1 MSLHQLQSYFINRL
15 EMIEGEKFRVAVS
28 KYPGKY
34 TLDKYLVGDGGTLFA
49 LNRKLF
55 MKPGSS
61 GNQQGPMNHQELNSK
76 EHEQSDKDADG
87 SSVESGKNDVGDCQL
102 EYDSESSVDDDIV
115 DIEDEDEDN
124 EAEFLHDNEALE
136 DFVEQIGN
144 TSTAS
149 GSNQL
154 PQGFYSTVNFNIHTA
169 AFVGMFGADG
179 VNASAYYLTGLSCF
193 SLLISV
199 SSSGRRIRAVS
210 LSKRGKRFK
219 AGFHMNV
226 HWGCKNKKLAEERR
240 HFLP

>member
-1 MSLHQLQSYFINRL
+1 MEDVLAPAAKLLYQSTRDDRRREVQSSCLKVPRQVYSWQILGWWWRY
-15 EMIEGEKFRVAVS
+15 AVCSES
-28 KYPGKY
+28 K
-34 TLDKYLVGDGGTLFA
+34 VVHEA
-49 LNRKLF
+49 RQQW
-55 MKPGSS
+55 KPAGANESS
-61 GNQQGPMNHQELNSK
+61 GDDQLYASYLQELNSK

-210 LSKRGKRFK
+210 LVSHCLG
-219 AGFHMNV
+219 GTQ
-226 HWGCKNKKLAEERR
+226 WWY
-240 HFLP
+240 